1 MLSRFDEFLFRGAL
15 WFLEYHNVLLYADKR
30 ILSGVKIQEVG
41 LCSSFSQ
48 QRHYSEVYEKLVP
61 TRQRP
66 GAKKNFRLLLPS
78 MDARPNPLGSC
89 DIISLAGSTDYG
101 CSVYGLFSNIHIS
114 KCFWV
119 FLVAFSVD
127 ILSLCLPSP
136 LVLDFT
142 LFSHLSN
149 QTLSFLDI
157 FKRNVYLGLS
167 YDFGRKEFGIY
178 LDNMRPRF
186 VSNNT
191 YINTQKSG

>member
-30 ILSGVKIQEVG
+30 ILSGVKIQELG

-101 CSVYGLFSNIHIS
+101 CPEYGLFSTYLKFVLLIGQVSGIFSSIFSRHFIPVPP
-114 KCFWV
+114 F
-119 FLVAFSVD
+119 VA
-127 ILSLCLPSP
+127 SP
-136 LVLDFT
+136 
-142 LFSHLSN
+142 
-149 QTLSFLDI
+149 
-157 FKRNVYLGLS
+157 
-167 YDFGRKEFGIY
+167 
-178 LDNMRPRF
+178 
-186 VSNNT
+186 
-191 YINTQKSG
+191 

>member
-1 MLSRFDEFLFRGAL
+1 MLESVMIGRANIARMNCRFCVSRLSDSACRRSMEQSKFLFSLPPSSL
-15 WFLEYHNVLLYADKR
+15 WYSRYHNVPPRSLIYADKR

-101 CSVYGLFSNIHIS
+101 CSVYGFFSNILHIS
-114 KCFWV
+114 KCF
-119 FLVAFSVD
+119 
-127 ILSLCLPSP
+127 C
-136 LVLDFT
+136 
-142 LFSHLSN
+142 
-149 QTLSFLDI
+149 
-157 FKRNVYLGLS
+157 
-167 YDFGRKEFGIY
+167 
-178 LDNMRPRF
+178 
-186 VSNNT
+186 
-191 YINTQKSG
+191 

>member
-30 ILSGVKIQEVG
+30 ILSGVKIQELG

-101 CSVYGLFSNIHIS
+101 CPVYGLFSNIYQ
-114 KCFWV
+114 
-119 FLVAFSVD
+119 
-127 ILSLCLPSP
+127 ILIYFADWPS
-136 LVLDFT
+136 
-142 LFSHLSN
+142 
-149 QTLSFLDI
+149 
-157 FKRNVYLGLS
+157 
-167 YDFGRKEFGIY
+167 FGYF
-178 LDNMRPRF
+178 
-186 VSNNT
+186 
-191 YINTQKSG
+191 

>member
-1 MLSRFDEFLFRGAL
+1 MSRFDEFLFRGAL

-30 ILSGVKIQEVG
+30 ILSGVKIQELG

-89 DIISLAGSTDYG
+89 DIISMAGSTDYG
-101 CSVYGLFSNIHIS
+101 CPVYGLFSNIYS
-114 KCFWV
+114 NF
-119 FLVAFSVD
+119 FLLIGQVLGIFSS
-127 ILSLCLPSP
+127 IFSRHFIPSP

-142 LFSHLSN
+142 LISHLSN
-149 QTLSFLDI
+149 KTLSFLDI
-157 FKRNVYLGLS
+157 
-167 YDFGRKEFGIY
+167 
-178 LDNMRPRF
+178 
-186 VSNNT
+186 
-191 YINTQKSG
+191 

>member
-30 ILSGVKIQEVG
+30 ILSGVKIQELG

-101 CSVYGLFSNIHIS
+101 CPVYGLFSQHIS
-114 KCFWV
+114 NWFCRLAKFWV

-127 ILSLCLPSP
+127 IFSLCLPCP

-142 LFSHLSN
+142 LISL
-149 QTLSFLDI
+149 L
-157 FKRNVYLGLS
+157 
-167 YDFGRKEFGIY
+167 
-178 LDNMRPRF
+178 
-186 VSNNT
+186 
-191 YINTQKSG
+191 

>member
-30 ILSGVKIQEVG
+30 ILSGVKIQELG

-101 CSVYGLFSNIHIS
+101 CPVDRLFSNIHIS
-114 KCFWV
+114 KCF
-119 FLVAFSVD
+119 
-127 ILSLCLPSP
+127 C
-136 LVLDFT
+136 
-142 LFSHLSN
+142 
-149 QTLSFLDI
+149 
-157 FKRNVYLGLS
+157 
-167 YDFGRKEFGIY
+167 
-178 LDNMRPRF
+178 
-186 VSNNT
+186 
-191 YINTQKSG
+191 